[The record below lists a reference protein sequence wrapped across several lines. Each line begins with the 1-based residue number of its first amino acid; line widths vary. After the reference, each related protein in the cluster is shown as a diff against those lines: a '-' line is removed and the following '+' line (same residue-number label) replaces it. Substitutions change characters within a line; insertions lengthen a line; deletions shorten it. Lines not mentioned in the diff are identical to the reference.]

1 MGKNIIEV
9 SDDNFQET
17 VIDSE
22 VPVLLDFWAEWCGPC
37 KQIGPVLEEIS
48 SEYDGRLSIIKVNID
63 ENPVT
68 PTNYGIR
75 GIPTLLLFKNSELV
89 STKVGAFPK
98 STLVDWIEENI

>member
-1 MGKNIIEV
+1 MSTKQIT
-9 SDDNFQET
+9 DDNFQSE
-17 VIDSE
+17 IDASS
-22 VPVLLDFWAEWCGPC
+22 VPVLVDFWAEWCGPC

-48 SEYDGRLSIIKVNID
+48 SEYDGKLSIIKVNID

-68 PTNYGIR
+68 PSKYGIR

-98 STLVDWIEENI
+98 SSLLEWIDDNI